1 MRSRSVSLSG
11 NGTIFLGGP
20 PLVKASTGEE
30 VSAEAT
36 DGTNERPGP
45 AMSSYVQLCPAMSSY
60 VQLCPMDGYMIY
72 VLHHVASCWVDGG
85 VCPAFTHLVSSVC
98 QMQSAHD
105 QKWAFRCGE
114 IAIFTNVCDVQW
126 MSVLLSGVNITFNFS
141 KKWKFGATLTRVCWG
156 DTLAFWAFFSLFTS
170 STRHLQNTWL
180 DWLCQ
185 SCWQWTEQKPS
196 LSLPGLSSCECIVL
210 TNHPR

>member
-1 MRSRSVSLSG
+1 M
-11 NGTIFLGGP
+11 N
-20 PLVKASTGEE
+20 
-30 VSAEAT
+30 
-36 DGTNERPGP
+36 DQ
-45 AMSSYVQLCPAMSSY
+45 VQLCPAMSSY
-60 VQLCPMDGYMIY
+60 VQWMDIWYMCCIM
-72 VLHHVASCWVDGG
+72 LHHVGLTGG

-185 SCWQWTEQKPS
+185 SCWQRTEQKPS